1 MLQVFINEG
10 GRLVRARWTEGADLP
25 SATVW
30 VDLLNPTADEVAA
43 AERCLGQRLPTRAQM
58 AEIEDS
64 SRLRPGAA
72 SLHMT
77 VLALVWADTDQPK
90 MAPVSFVL
98 AGGRLATVHHIDPQ
112 PFLTFRRRVTHQGF
126 VPARADS
133 VMTALIDALLERTA
147 NVLRRV
153 GVELEAMGQRSFH
166 RGIPGRAAPPRDDG
180 RTLRRLGQAGQLVA
194 KAHESLSSLHR
205 VLDFLA
211 RGGGDAMLSKE
222 SRRWSRGAVLD
233 AKGLTEYAQFL
244 VSKVRLL
251 LETTLGQI
259 NVEQNEIVKILS
271 VASVGLFP
279 PTLIASLCGMNF
291 VAEPGR
297 HWAFGYPLAM
307 LAIIASGLI
316 PMWYFRRKRW
326 M

>member
-10 GRLVRARWTEGADLP
+10 GRLIRTRWTEGTPLP
-25 SATVW
+25 GATVW

-64 SRLRPGAA
+64 SRLRPGAE

-90 MAPVSFVL
+90 LAPVSLVL
-98 AGGRLATVHHIDPQ
+98 AGGRLATIHHIDPQ
-112 PFLTFRRRVTHQGF
+112 PFLTFRRKTTHRGF
-126 VPARADS
+126 APARADA
-133 VMTALIDALLERTA
+133 VMTALLEALIERTA

-153 GVELEAMGQRSFH
+153 GIELEAMGQRAFH
-166 RGIPGRAAPPRDDG
+166 RGTPGRTAPPRDDG

-205 VLDFLA
+205 ILDFFA
-211 RGGGDAMLSKE
+211 RGSGDALLGKDA
-222 SRRWSRGAVLD
+222 RRWSRGAALD
-233 AKGLTEYAQFL
+233 TKGLYEYAQFL
-244 VSKVRLL
+244 ASKVRLL

-291 VAEPGR
+291 VSEPGR

-307 LAIIASGLI
+307 LAIIASALV

>member
-10 GRLVRARWTEGADLP
+10 GRLIRTRWTEGTPLP
-25 SATVW
+25 GATVW
-30 VDLLNPTADEVAA
+30 VDLLNPTAGEVAA

-64 SRLRPGAA
+64 SRLRPSAE

-90 MAPVSFVL
+90 LAPVSLVL
-98 AGGRLATVHHIDPQ
+98 AGGRLATIHHIDPQ
-112 PFLTFRRRVTHQGF
+112 PFLTFRRKATHRGF
-126 VPARADS
+126 APARADA
-133 VMTALIDALLERTA
+133 VMTALLEALIERTA

-153 GVELEAMGQRSFH
+153 GIELEAMGQRAFH
-166 RGIPGRAAPPRDDG
+166 RGTPGRTAPPRDDG

-205 VLDFLA
+205 ILDFFA
-211 RGGGDAMLSKE
+211 RGSGDTLLGKDA
-222 SRRWSRGAVLD
+222 RRWSRGAALD
-233 AKGLTEYAQFL
+233 TKGLYEYAQFL
-244 VSKVRLL
+244 ASKVRLL

-307 LAIIASGLI
+307 LAIIASALV